1 MAKDQDSE
9 KESVKYAWLALVK
22 VNEGAR
28 SQVVPLLSATV
39 SSRLVAGLAFLGFI
53 TGRNNKNGG

>member
-1 MAKDQDSE
+1 MAKL
-9 KESVKYAWLALVK
+9 WLALVK

>member
-1 MAKDQDSE
+1 MAKL
-9 KESVKYAWLALVK
+9 WLALVK

-39 SSRLVAGLAFLGFI
+39 SSRLVAGLAEFSWTCFYRI
-53 TGRNNKNGG
+53 YYWEK